1 MNLIDS
7 IIIWI
12 HLLASCVWIGG
23 SIFIGLILAPMLK
36 TIGNSIEDR
45 VILMIKVGRRFNKFA
60 FPSFLILI
68 LSGIYNSR
76 FFFEDPNNFITTDY
90 GILLLIKII
99 LVVITSIFYFI
110 HIKSFG
116 KDIENKLLE
125 DNDSLYVKVI
135 RSKIINYG
143 RIIVSLSILIL
154 LCAAFLDS
162 GLNLR

>member
-12 HLLASCVWIGG
+12 HLLAACVWIGG

-45 VILMIKVGRRFNKFA
+45 LILMIKVGRRFNKFA
-60 FPSFLILI
+60 LPSFLILI

-76 FFFEDPNNFITTDY
+76 FFFEDPNNFIITDY

-99 LVVITSIFYFI
+99 LVIITSIFYFI
-110 HIKSFG
+110 HIRSFG
-116 KDIENKLLE
+116 KDIENKILENNELL
-125 DNDSLYVKVI
+125 DVKKI
-135 RSKIINYG
+135 RLRIINYG
-143 RIIVSLSILIL
+143 RIIVILSILIL

-162 GLNLR
+162 GIRLR

>member
-1 MNLIDS
+1 
-7 IIIWI
+7 
-12 HLLASCVWIGG
+12 
-23 SIFIGLILAPMLK
+23 
-36 TIGNSIEDR
+36 
-45 VILMIKVGRRFNKFA
+45 
-60 FPSFLILI
+60 
-68 LSGIYNSR
+68 
-76 FFFEDPNNFITTDY
+76 
-90 GILLLIKII
+90 LIKII

-143 RIIVSLSILIL
+143 RIIVFLSILIL